1 MYSIIT
7 AWKLNQTMS
16 LTSLNFSTT
25 LLLRRFFYTFTA
37 GKNPIRSGGDASDEK
52 ATELVVGKGGFARP
66 KDL

>member
-1 MYSIIT
+1 
-7 AWKLNQTMS
+7 MS

>member
-1 MYSIIT
+1 
-7 AWKLNQTMS
+7 MS
-16 LTSLNFSTT
+16 LTSLKLDQLHFVLNAFVT
-25 LLLRRFFYTFTA
+25 FFIHFTA